1 MLRELRNVRQEPGDS
16 FRRWF
21 TDENLEIVVWY
32 APDNSIFGFQI
43 CYDLRSQPRALTWT
57 LKRGFSHAA
66 IDEGDDKPTSNRTPM
81 LVPNSHY
88 DAAKLRESFL
98 ASSGSL
104 PAKEKA
110 FIEGK
115 LAESARDS

>member
-1 MLRELRNVRQEPGDS
+1 MLREQRNVRQVPGEN

-32 APDNSIFGFQI
+32 EQADAIFGFQI
-43 CYDLRSQPRALTWT
+43 CYDPRNEPRALTWT

-66 IDEGDDKPTSNRTPM
+66 IDNGDDKPTSNRTPV
-81 LVPNSHY
+81 LSPCGNY
-88 DAAKLRESFL
+88 DAAMLREAFL
-98 ASSGSL
+98 ASGDGL

-110 FIEGK
+110 FIENK
-115 LAESARDS
+115 LSESLRDH

>member
-1 MLRELRNVRQEPGDS
+1 MLHELRNVRQVPGDH

-21 TDENLEIVVWY
+21 TDETLEIVVWY
-32 APDNSIFGFQI
+32 DQPGAVYGFQL

-66 IDEGDDKPTSNRTPM
+66 IDEGDDKPTSNRTP
-81 LVPNSHY
+81 LLSPSTDY
-88 DAAKLRESFL
+88 DAAKLREAFL
-98 ASSGSL
+98 GSAGGL
-104 PAKEKA
+104 PAAEKA

-115 LAESARDS
+115 LAEWARAH

>member
-1 MLRELRNVRQEPGDS
+1 MLRELRNVRQEPGDH

-21 TDENLEIVVWY
+21 TDENLEIVVWFDQ
-32 APDNSIFGFQI
+32 AGAIFGFQI

-57 LKRGFSHAA
+57 QKRGFSHAA

-81 LVPNSHY
+81 LVANSSY
-88 DAAKLRESFL
+88 DAAKLRVSFL
-98 ASSGSL
+98 ASSDGL
-104 PAKEKA
+104 PSSEKA

-115 LAESARDS
+115 LAESMRDH